1 MYNRVYD
8 HLTSNSLLHD
18 KQFGFQANNS
28 TEHAVIH
35 TREICKSFEKGEYT
49 LGVFIDLSKAFDT
62 VDHRILLKKFEYY
75 GLNGTSLV

>member
-1 MYNRVYD
+1 MYNRVYG

-28 TEHAVIH
+28 TEHAVIQF

-49 LGVFIDLSKAFDT
+49 LGVFIDLSTSFIYD
-62 VDHRILLKKFEYY
+62 RILLKKLEYY
-75 GLNGTSLV
+75 GLNGTPLA